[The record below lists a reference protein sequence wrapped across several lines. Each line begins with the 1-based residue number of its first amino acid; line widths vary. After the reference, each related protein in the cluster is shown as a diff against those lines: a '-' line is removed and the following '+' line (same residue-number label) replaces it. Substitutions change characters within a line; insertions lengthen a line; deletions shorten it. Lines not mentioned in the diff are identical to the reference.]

1 LVTLKVV
8 TPLAPNFTLPNTR
21 LLFEVVRST
30 MPVPLSDTRCGL
42 VAVLSLIESVA
53 LCAPAAPGVNATA
66 SVHDVPGATI
76 TGIAPHVPVPL
87 GAYSE
92 SDGVPLEMTRGAR
105 PEFRT
110 VRSLVTVW
118 PTATFPNASE
128 AVTDIEVIS

>member
-1 LVTLKVV
+1 LVTLRVV

-30 MPVPLSDTRCGL
+30 MPVPLRATRCGL

-53 LCAPAAPGVNATA
+53 LCAPAAAGVNATA
-66 SVHDVPGATI
+66 SVHEVSGSTV

-92 SDGVPLEMTRGAR
+92 SDGVALEITRGAR

-118 PTATFPNASE
+118 PIATFPNASE